1 MNFIWDK
8 ITEWLKGLLV
18 SGIIS
23 NLSGLFDAINTRVG
37 EAAAVVGTTP
47 QAWNSSIFQMIR
59 TLSENVVVPIAG
71 IILTFVMCLCRLTE
85 EVNQLRA
92 RVKEADRTAINAT
105 CELYALT
112 PEMLSTFLRAKFG
125 TQDNATEIPA
135 APQLPE
141 GENE

>member
-1 MNFIWDK
+1 MKGITHVGIYVGNNMMLHAGDPVGLRICRATNGRRKSMPLADCPSSRECSRMSEPKKRYPADRIKLHALLDK
-8 ITEWLKGLLV
+8 K
-18 SGIIS
+18 
-23 NLSGLFDAINTRVG
+23 
-37 EAAAVVGTTP
+37 
-47 QAWNSSIFQMIR
+47 
-59 TLSENVVVPIAG
+59 ENE
-71 IILTFVMCLCRLTE
+71 LRRLTE

-112 PEMLSTFLRAKFG
+112 PEMLSAFLRTKFG
-125 TQDNATEIPA
+125 TQDNAPEIPA

>member
-1 MNFIWDK
+1 MNPRNGYPADRIKLHALLDK
-8 ITEWLKGLLV
+8 K
-18 SGIIS
+18 
-23 NLSGLFDAINTRVG
+23 
-37 EAAAVVGTTP
+37 
-47 QAWNSSIFQMIR
+47 
-59 TLSENVVVPIAG
+59 ENE
-71 IILTFVMCLCRLTE
+71 LRRLTE

-112 PEMLSTFLRAKFG
+112 PEMLSAFLRTKFD

-135 APQLPE
+135 ASQLPE